1 MSFIL
6 GIDLGTSS
14 VKAILVSER
23 GEIVGNSSQEYST
36 HSSHPGWAEQ
46 DPEEWWGSTIKAAR
60 TSIHQSHIRSFQIK
74 AVGLSGQ
81 THGTVLVGKSLLPLR
96 KAIIWMDQRSIAQT
110 RWLQQRLGKRLSPI
124 TGLPIATGFTA
135 PSLLWIRENE
145 PRVWKKIHQ
154 FLLPK
159 DYIRLKLTGSLA
171 SDVTDAG
178 GTLLLDT
185 EKRKWSPE
193 ILQKLEIPASFAPPL
208 YESCQVTGKIT
219 KNAAEEISLK
229 EGTPVC
235 AGGADQIMGA
245 VGNGIVETGRV
256 ACSIGTG
263 GLVVTSL
270 DHSQVAPEKGL
281 HTIPHAIAGK
291 WVLMGAILSGGSSL
305 NWFHRQV
312 ISGEEKN
319 LKSENSYQSLFRE
332 VSPTPAASKGLI
344 FLPYLKG
351 ERTPYLDPQARGG
364 FIGLSLQHNRRDLT
378 RAIMEGVVFALR
390 QSLEKFKEL
399 GIEITSVTA
408 WGGGA
413 KNKIWQQIQA
423 DIFNRPILISPTQEG
438 SAYGAAI
445 TAAVSIG
452 IFSSIKEACRKWIII
467 KEKILPNPK
476 NVAVYNKAYLIYQ
489 DLYPKL
495 RDDFHALSE
504 LVT

>member
-14 VKAILVSER
+14 VKAVLVSEG
-23 GEIVGNSSQEYST
+23 GEIVAKSSQGYPMYSP
-36 HSSHPGWAEQ
+36 HPGWAEQ
-46 DPEEWWGSTIKAAR
+46 DPEEWWESTTKAVGKA
-60 TSIHQSHIRSFQIK
+60 IHQSHIKPSQIK

-81 THGTVLVGKSLLPLR
+81 THGTLLVGKSFLPLR

-110 RWLQQRLGKRLSPI
+110 RWLQERMGKRLSRI
-124 TGLPIATGFTA
+124 TGLPIATGFMA

-145 PRVWKKIHQ
+145 PGIWGKIHQ

-159 DYIRLKLTGSLA
+159 DYIRLKLTGNLA

-185 EKRKWSPE
+185 VKRNWSPE
-193 ILQKLEIPASFAPPL
+193 TLQKLEIPASFAPCL
-208 YESCQVTGKIT
+208 FESCQITGKVT
-219 KNAAEEISLK
+219 KKAARETSLK
-229 EGTPVC
+229 EDTPIC

-263 GLVVTSL
+263 GLVVTSIDRPQL
-270 DHSQVAPEKGL
+270 APDLGL
-281 HTIPHAIAGK
+281 HTIPHAIPGQ
-291 WVLMGAILSGGSSL
+291 WILMGAILSGGSSL
-305 NWFHRQV
+305 SWFYKQV
-312 ISGEEKN
+312 ILGEEKT
-319 LKSENSYQSLFRE
+319 LKSENSYQPLFRE
-332 VSPTPAASKGLI
+332 VSPSPAALKGLI

-351 ERTPYLDPQARGG
+351 ERTPYLDPQARGA
-364 FIGLSLQHNRRDLT
+364 FIGLNLQHNRRDLT

-399 GIEITSVTA
+399 GIEIPSVTT
-408 WGGGA
+408 WGGGT
-413 KNKIWQQIQA
+413 KNKLWRQIQA
-423 DIFNRPILISPTQEG
+423 NIFNLPMLISPTQEG

-452 IFSSIKEACRKWIII
+452 IYSTIKEACRKWTRT
-467 KEKILPNPK
+467 KEKILPIPK
-476 NVAVYNKAYLIYQ
+476 NVAVYNKAYLIYRG
-489 DLYPKL
+489 LYSKL
-495 RDDFHALSE
+495 KDDFHSLCE
-504 LVT
+504 L